1 MKDGLNEVTAADKL
15 EEFRQLSLFLEDD
28 NVVIIMPL
36 CFDQGA
42 ARLCVAKFPNHFF
55 VWPKRSYHPL

>member
-28 NVVIIMPL
+28 NVDIIMPL
-36 CFDQGA
+36 CFD
-42 ARLCVAKFPNHFF
+42 
-55 VWPKRSYHPL
+55 